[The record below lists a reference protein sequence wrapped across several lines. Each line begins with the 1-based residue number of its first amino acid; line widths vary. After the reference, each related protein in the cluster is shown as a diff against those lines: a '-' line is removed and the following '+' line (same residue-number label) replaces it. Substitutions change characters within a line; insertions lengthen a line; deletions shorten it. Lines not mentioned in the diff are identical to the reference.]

1 MARKNTSLKMSKQL
15 TQLLHRLYT
24 DGFNQGEIA
33 QLASVCPATISRAQR
48 RKRLRPETHTKI
60 VNTIEE
66 LTGPTWET
74 KSKRAVAKARNKTAL
89 KPTRMPEIM
98 TVKNNITLQVG
109 DTAIQITG
117 SNLSISLTKS

>member
-1 MARKNTSLKMSKQL
+1 MSKQL

-74 KSKRAVAKARNKTAL
+74 KSKRAVAKTRNKTAL
-89 KPTRMPEIM
+89 KPTRMVL
-98 TVKNNITLQVG
+98 TTLQVG

>member
-60 VNTIEE
+60 VNAIEE

-74 KSKRAVAKARNKTAL
+74 KSKRAVAKTRNKTA
-89 KPTRMPEIM
+89 MPSPWRPPLL
-98 TVKNNITLQVG
+98 NNITLQVG